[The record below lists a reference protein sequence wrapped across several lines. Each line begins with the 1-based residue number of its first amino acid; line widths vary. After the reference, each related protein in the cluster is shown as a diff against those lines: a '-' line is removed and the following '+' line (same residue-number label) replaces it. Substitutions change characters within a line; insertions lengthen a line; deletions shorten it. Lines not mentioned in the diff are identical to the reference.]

1 MKNVKMTV
9 AAVWAWALVSGA
21 LAGRVA
27 TFTGAV
33 STDLS
38 VGENWDGGTVPGD
51 DAVAVVDFA
60 KLGDATAV
68 TNSADLALAG
78 LVLTNLPPNATL
90 WGTNAQTA
98 ARTTLTLGASGLR
111 THRLPGAASN
121 LTVNVHLATAANQ
134 VWLFADEKS
143 VTFNGTITGTAYL
156 AMTNDCYLTHNVPPN
171 YGGTIRYGSRNR
183 NTFNCVQLR
192 QKGPWAQDVEMG
204 HGRLELCFG
213 GPADWAEIFPRRL
226 VRLEED
232 AMLLAT
238 FPGPAHVAFN
248 DGDTFS
254 GASARQGWLVLDTG
268 SFTQNGGAVTSQVQ
282 VGFSS
287 NPSLYAM
294 KGGFIRTGQLALGHG
309 ASTHWATNQEF
320 RLTGGTVEAG
330 EVNIAY
336 RANGAPASHVDLA
349 VEGGTLTASG
359 NGIVLVRN
367 RRDANWAVD
376 IPSASASFRQTGGT
390 VRTSQI
396 AFGPLAGDS
405 AASSTFLT
413 NAWANVALDGGLLDI
428 GARGFNLNAARW
440 NVAADGS
447 AAGNARYRVSLKSG
461 TLAASAPFTSELD
474 FVIPSNTVPLTV
486 DTREHDVTFAAP
498 LWGSGAIEKSGS
510 GTLTVLD
517 GTRHRGRID
526 VKAGALKLMGAPS
539 ADDTVDGETCW
550 LWRADDAVQGLDDG
564 AEIETWPDTTGTR
577 SAVYDGISK
586 NGEAVTKPTVE
597 RNAFNGHAGVAFN
610 RSALKVAA
618 DLNPL
623 AGATNWTVCV
633 VLKTSEKGLGSR
645 PAWYKARGVLGREE
659 AGVVNDWGL
668 VFDQNGHFGA
678 GLGVGGSGDSCL
690 YAQRAN
696 AADGV
701 PHVVF
706 YSLDADGT
714 RTLVVDGEV
723 RRDTVALNAGTKSPR
738 NKADIYF
745 GVQNIGD
752 DGPKHFAFIGTIAE
766 IRFYPDKALTPGER
780 AGLGATLAARYGAS
794 SDVGGTGADDAL
806 KGELAQTAT
815 EAPMPDDGAT
825 AWDAASLAALDDG
838 AAVERW
844 SSLDGAHVADLATGR
859 LRMTGTEDLATAEN
873 GGIQA
878 PRLVKGALNG
888 HPVVRFNGSAA
899 LGIPAAHSPV
909 SGRTA
914 WTVAMVFRT
923 GDTDHPGTDRQ
934 FFRGRA
940 LFGAELP
947 GVDRAD
953 WGVTFW
959 NERGRILAG
968 YGGRN
973 AGKRDHN
980 FANRARDLNDGEPH
994 ILIAT
999 FDTDAGIGH
1008 VQVDGVGVPERQQAC
1023 SSATPRE
1030 AMRVLIGSM
1039 NGDAFF
1045 QGDIAAFRLYGRVL
1059 SEAEK
1064 QALLDGWTD
1073 RFAVPPAPRSA
1084 HAAFASGRLG
1094 LGATNIAVAA
1104 GAALVLPVAERA
1116 PFTLKDGQRL
1126 TVAGTVKGTLGV
1138 GAGGV
1143 LDFAAARPTAFD
1155 DLWLRSGGTVRAS
1168 LGQAA
1173 PVALGTFR
1181 AEGRPVL
1188 ELVDVP
1194 ARMPATFT
1202 LFTYAGDAALAE
1214 GLDWALK
1221 GASPAS
1227 RVVVEDGRVMVR
1239 TAIGTTVIFR

>member
-1 MKNVKMTV
+1 M
-9 AAVWAWALVSGA
+9 
-21 LAGRVA
+21 
-27 TFTGAV
+27 
-33 STDLS
+33 
-38 VGENWDGGTVPGD
+38 
-51 DAVAVVDFA
+51 
-60 KLGDATAV
+60 
-68 TNSADLALAG
+68 
-78 LVLTNLPPNATL
+78 
-90 WGTNAQTA
+90 
-98 ARTTLTLGASGLR
+98 
-111 THRLPGAASN
+111 
-121 LTVNVHLATAANQ
+121 
-134 VWLFADEKS
+134 
-143 VTFNGTITGTAYL
+143 
-156 AMTNDCYLTHNVPPN
+156 
-171 YGGTIRYGSRNR
+171 
-183 NTFNCVQLR
+183 
-192 QKGPWAQDVEMG
+192 
-204 HGRLELCFG
+204 
-213 GPADWAEIFPRRL
+213 
-226 VRLEED
+226 
-232 AMLLAT
+232 
-238 FPGPAHVAFN
+238 
-248 DGDTFS
+248 
-254 GASARQGWLVLDTG
+254 
-268 SFTQNGGAVTSQVQ
+268 
-282 VGFSS
+282 
-287 NPSLYAM
+287 
-294 KGGFIRTGQLALGHG
+294 
-309 ASTHWATNQEF
+309 
-320 RLTGGTVEAG
+320 
-330 EVNIAY
+330 
-336 RANGAPASHVDLA
+336 
-349 VEGGTLTASG
+349 
-359 NGIVLVRN
+359 
-367 RRDANWAVD
+367 
-376 IPSASASFRQTGGT
+376 
-390 VRTSQI
+390 
-396 AFGPLAGDS
+396 
-405 AASSTFLT
+405 
-413 NAWANVALDGGLLDI
+413 
-428 GARGFNLNAARW
+428 
-440 NVAADGS
+440 
-447 AAGNARYRVSLKSG
+447 
-461 TLAASAPFTSELD
+461 
-474 FVIPSNTVPLTV
+474 
-486 DTREHDVTFAAP
+486 
-498 LWGSGAIEKSGS
+498 
-510 GTLTVLD
+510 
-517 GTRHRGRID
+517 
-526 VKAGALKLMGAPS
+526 
-539 ADDTVDGETCW
+539 
-550 LWRADDAVQGLDDG
+550 
-564 AEIETWPDTTGTR
+564 
-577 SAVYDGISK
+577 
-586 NGEAVTKPTVE
+586 
-597 RNAFNGHAGVAFN
+597 
-610 RSALKVAA
+610 
-618 DLNPL
+618 
-623 AGATNWTVCV
+623 
-633 VLKTSEKGLGSR
+633 
-645 PAWYKARGVLGREE
+645 
-659 AGVVNDWGL
+659 
-668 VFDQNGHFGA
+668 
-678 GLGVGGSGDSCL
+678 
-690 YAQRAN
+690 
-696 AADGV
+696 

-723 RRDTVALNAGTKSPR
+723 RRDTVALDAVTKSPR

-752 DGPKHFAFIGTIAE
+752 NGPKHFAFIGTIAE

-780 AGLGATLAARYGAS
+780 AGLGATLAAKYGAS

-825 AWDAASLAALDDG
+825 VWDAASLAALDDG

-844 SSLDGAHVADLATGR
+844 SSLDGARVADLATGR
-859 LRMTGTEDLATAEN
+859 LRMTGPADLATAEN

-899 LGIPAAHSPV
+899 LGIPAADSPV

-934 FFRGRA
+934 FYLGRA

-980 FANRARDLNDGEPH
+980 FASRARDLNDGEPH

-999 FDTDAGIGH
+999 FDTDAGVVH

-1023 SSATPRE
+1023 SPATPRE

-1039 NGDAFF
+1039 NGGAFF

-1202 LFTYAGDAALAE
+1202 LFTYTGDAALAE